1 MKRNDELVCVS
12 DYFMAKFIV
21 VFSGVTL
28 ILLASIS

>member
-1 MKRNDELVCVS
+1 MKLNDELVCVS